1 MGLLKD
7 KVVLVTGGTSG
18 IGRAAAVLF
27 AEEGAKVAI
36 TGRRAEPGAQV
47 VDEISKAGGEA
58 LFIRADATDIAGA
71 GDVVRRTVE
80 HFGRLDAAFNNAGTA
95 MVGPLTELDGRP
107 GTSWWTAIS
116 RARSSTSRRKR
127 RR

>member
-36 TGRRAEPGAQV
+36 TGRRAEPGEQV

-58 LFIRADATDIAGA
+58 LFIRADATDIA
-71 GDVVRRTVE
+71 DKP
-80 HFGRLDAAFNNAGTA
+80 GTWC
-95 MVGPLTELDGRP
+95 VGP
-107 GTSWWTAIS
+107 
-116 RARSSTSRRKR
+116 SSTSADWMRRSTTPVPPWSVR
-127 RR
+127 